1 MDSGNID
8 SNTQKRGDGETA
20 LRSGFWYVISNVLIR
35 AVGIITAPIYTRLLT
50 TAETGYANNFNNYV
64 SIFSVVCGLCLIYS
78 VGRAK
83 LDFKEDFDGYMS
95 AVQSLSSAFSL
106 IILILIMIFFPA
118 EGFLLKFPRLV
129 IFILFAY
136 LTLYPSIDYMQY
148 KYRFEYRYKENIA
161 ISIIITVVTVL
172 MTVCLLLFAP
182 GEKGFLKI
190 LGTVIPGGAVALWC
204 YVNLFKKGKTIYNKE
219 YWLYALK
226 IGLPMIPHGL
236 ALILLSRID
245 VSMIS
250 NYYGFSEVGLYTSG
264 YTIGT
269 LLMFVTNAVG
279 QAWLP
284 YFNEHLYDND
294 IQEIREKNKIMM
306 LYGCVLT
313 LLFIA
318 AAPLAVKILFAK
330 SYWESMWVVPPVA
343 LGTLCQYFYTNYVN
357 AELFQKKTALIAVN
371 SCIAAAVN
379 IALNAYFI
387 PRYGYISAAY
397 TTLAGYFVL
406 MILHY
411 TAVRFILKMKLYHD
425 VLYFMMLVMTC
436 VSGILMALL
445 YPYPLIRYLVTALV
459 TAVLAIIRKND
470 IIVFKSVLRKYR
482 KQQ

>member
-1 MDSGNID
+1 MDKVKDDNKQ
-8 SNTQKRGDGETA
+8 TREGDGEIA
-20 LRSGFWYVISNVLIR
+20 LRSGFWYIISNVLIR

-83 LDFKEDFDGYMS
+83 LDFKEDFDAYMS
-95 AVQSLSSAFSL
+95 SIQCLSSGFSM
-106 IILILIMIFFPA
+106 IILILVMIFFPS
-118 EGFLLKFPRLV
+118 GGLLFKFPRLV

-136 LTLYPSIDYMQY
+136 LTVFPSIDYMQY

-161 ISIIITVVTVL
+161 ISVIITVATVL
-172 MTVCLLLFAP
+172 ITVLLLLFAP

-190 LGTVIPGGAVALWC
+190 LGTVIPSGAVAVWC
-204 YVNLFKKGKTIYNKE
+204 YVNLVGKGKVLFNRE
-219 YWLYALK
+219 YWSYALK
-226 IGLPMIPHGL
+226 IGIPMIPHGL

-250 NYYGFSEVGLYTSG
+250 EYYGFSEVGLYTSG

-284 YFNEHLYDND
+284 YFNEHLYSSDV
-294 IQEIREKNKIMM
+294 EGIREKNRIMM
-306 LYGCVLT
+306 FYGCVLT
-313 LLFIA
+313 LVFIA
-318 AAPLAVKILFAK
+318 AAPLAVKLLFAK
-330 SYWESMWVVPPVA
+330 SYWDSMWVVPPVA

-357 AELFQKKTALIAVN
+357 AELFHKKTFLIAFN

-379 IALNAYFI
+379 IGLNAYFI
-387 PRYGYISAAY
+387 PRFGYIAAAY
-397 TTLAGYFVL
+397 TTLAGYFFL

-411 TAVRFILKMKLYHD
+411 IATRHVLKLKLYHD
-425 VLYFMMLVMTC
+425 GLYFLMLTLTC
-436 VSGILMALL
+436 LTGILTAYL
-445 YPYPLIRYLVTALV
+445 YPHPVIRYLLIAVVML
-459 TAVLAIIRKND
+459 VLAIVRKND
-470 IIVFKSVLRKYR
+470 IIIFTGIIRK
-482 KQQ
+482 KLKG

>member
-1 MDSGNID
+1 M
-8 SNTQKRGDGETA
+8 SNTEQENTRTESGDGQKA
-20 LRSGFWYVISNVLIR
+20 VRSGFWYVISNVLIR

-64 SIFSVVCGLCLIYS
+64 SIFSVVTGLCLIYS

-83 LDFKEDFDGYMS
+83 LDFKEDFDKYMS
-95 AVQSLSSAFSL
+95 AIQTCSSLFGL
-106 IILILIMIFFPA
+106 IILILVMLFFPA
-118 EGFLLKFPRLV
+118 GGTFLQFPRTV
-129 IFILFAY
+129 IFILFLY
-136 LTLYPSIDYMQY
+136 LTFFPSIDYMQH

-161 ISIIITVVTVL
+161 ISVIITVSTVVLTVL
-172 MTVCLLLFAP
+172 LLLFSP

-190 LGTVIPGGAVALWC
+190 IGTVVPGGLVALWC
-204 YVNLFKKGKTIYNKE
+204 YVNLLSRGKTLFNRE
-219 YWLYALK
+219 YWTYALK

-250 NYYGFSEVGLYTSG
+250 EIHGFSAVGLYTSG

-294 IQEIREKNKIMM
+294 IEGIREKNRVMM
-306 LYGCVLT
+306 GCGCALT
-313 LLFIA
+313 LMFIA

-330 SYWESMWVVPPVA
+330 SYWDSMWVVPPVA

-357 AELFQKKTALIAVN
+357 AELFHKKTFLIALN

-379 IALNAYFI
+379 IGLNAYFI
-387 PRYGYISAAY
+387 PRFGYISAAY
-397 TTLAGYFVL
+397 TTLAGYF
-406 MILHY
+406 
-411 TAVRFILKMKLYHD
+411 
-425 VLYFMMLVMTC
+425 
-436 VSGILMALL
+436 ILMALHYIAVRYILKLKIYHDAQYFLMLAATIAVGILTSFL
-445 YPYPLIRYLVTALV
+445 YPYPLIRYP
-459 TAVLAIIRKND
+459 VL
-470 IIVFKSVLRKYR
+470 IVFTGAALFIGREYIKMILSKILRKG
-482 KQQ
+482 

>member
-1 MDSGNID
+1 METNKADKNKTG
-8 SNTQKRGDGETA
+8 TKDGEIA
-20 LRSGFWYVISNVLIR
+20 LRSGFWYIISNVLIR

-95 AVQSLSSAFSL
+95 SIQCLSSGFSL
-106 IILILIMIFFPA
+106 IILILVMIFFPA
-118 EGFLLKFPRLV
+118 EGLLLKFPRMV

-148 KYRFEYRYKENIA
+148 KYRFEYKYKENIA
-161 ISIIITVVTVL
+161 ISVMITIVTVL
-172 MTVCLLLFAP
+172 ITLLFLLFLP

-190 LGTVIPGGAVALWC
+190 LGTVIPGGVVALWC
-204 YVNLFKKGKTIYNKE
+204 YVNLFKKGKVLYNRE
-219 YWLYALK
+219 YWSYALK

-284 YFNEHLYDND
+284 YFNEHLYASDFD
-294 IQEIREKNKIMM
+294 GIRKTNRILM

-343 LGTLCQYFYTNYVN
+343 LGSLCQYFYTNYVN
-357 AELFQKKTALIAVN
+357 AELFNKKSFLVAFN
-371 SCIAAAVN
+371 SCVAAAVN
-379 IALNAYFI
+379 IGLNAFFI
-387 PRYGYISAAY
+387 PRYGYIAAAY
-397 TTLAGYFVL
+397 TTLAGYFIL

-411 TAVRFILKMKLYHD
+411 IAVRFILKMKLYHD
-425 VLYFMMLVMTC
+425 LQYFIMLIITC
-436 VSGILMALL
+436 ALGILTAFL
-445 YPYPLIRYLVTALV
+445 YPHPVIRYILIAVV
-459 TAVLAIIRKND
+459 MAVLAIVRRSD
-470 IIVFKSVLRKYR
+470 IIIVVNRMRNKR
-482 KQQ
+482 